1 MRILTRFV
9 VVALFAAFAVTPI
22 LAVGPPSPTRPSE
35 ADMVGTWAGTVTV
48 NQTSDVFDGGVIVI
62 SRDAGRLVASVG
74 PNERVRFR
82 SQRLTQTERGLRFEV
97 TMPDRDAT
105 RLLVYDLTFANGSMT
120 GTVTFVR
127 HGLTSPGQLAFA
139 RQWPASRV
147 ADAR

>member
-1 MRILTRFV
+1 
-9 VVALFAAFAVTPI
+9 
-22 LAVGPPSPTRPSE
+22 
-35 ADMVGTWAGTVTV
+35 MVGTWSGTVTI

-62 SRDAGRLVASVG
+62 SRDAGSLVASVG

-82 SQRLTQTERGLRFEV
+82 SHRLTQTDSGLRFEV
-97 TMPDRDAT
+97 TMPDQDET

-127 HGLTSPGQLAFA
+127 HGLTSPGQLTFA
-139 RQWPASRV
+139 RQWPANRV